1 MYYRLHFI
9 HTNFSRGNRYFKA
22 EMTKDGQT
30 RVSHRQIS
38 VVRTNCMDC
47 LDRTNVVQSVIS
59 RWVLTRQL
67 QELGILSPN
76 ENFESHDQFESLF
89 RNGKDCS

>member
-1 MYYRLHFI
+1 
-9 HTNFSRGNRYFKA
+9 
-22 EMTKDGQT
+22 
-30 RVSHRQIS
+30 
-38 VVRTNCMDC
+38 MDC

-76 ENFESHDQFESLF
+76 ESFESHDQFESLF
-89 RNGKDCS
+89 RNGKDCSYMTSPCAFLSSMSLNHFTTNCSNSLG